1 MNSFCKENGIARQ
14 ISQPRNQASNGKAKR
29 MHHTIMNMV
38 RCMTYGCGLPLI
50 FWGDAAE
57 YAAYIVNR
65 TPSNANTDRQSPLQM
80 LTKIMPALTD
90 IVVFGLPCTV
100 HRNAKNKSLGERGK
114 AVLIIGQNG
123 EIKGYRVYI
132 SSEKVVIV
140 TQHVQKVE

>member
-1 MNSFCKENGIARQ
+1 
-14 ISQPRNQASNGKAKR
+14 
-29 MHHTIMNMV
+29 MV

-65 TPSNANTDRQSPLQM
+65 TPSNANTDRQSPL
-80 LTKIMPALTD
+80 TKIMPALTD
-90 IVVFGLPCTV
+90 IAVCTV

-140 TQHVQKVE
+140 TQHVQNVE

>member
-1 MNSFCKENGIARQ
+1 
-14 ISQPRNQASNGKAKR
+14 
-29 MHHTIMNMV
+29 MV
-38 RCMTYGCGLPLI
+38 RCMTYGCGLPLM

-57 YAAYIVNR
+57 YAVNIVNR

-90 IVVFGLPCTV
+90 IVVFGLPCMV